1 MPAYFLLGLALLVA
15 LFVLGRLFAGANPG
29 TLAQVIRW
37 SAVTVL
43 GGLAL
48 LSVLRGQA
56 LLGMMFGGAAAMI
69 WRGRRFRSWHGGGS
83 VAAGGGASNV
93 ETAWLAM
100 SLNHASGLV
109 DGEVRQ
115 GMFSGRHLSELS
127 LDELLDLYDEVGTE
141 DPRSVPLLDA
151 FLDRVHEGWRDE
163 YAERAP
169 RGDDAGSRRRGWGRP
184 EPERMSR
191 QDALKILGLG
201 ESPSD
206 EEIKE
211 AHRKLMMKHHPDLG
225 GTDYF
230 AAKINQAKEVLL
242 NGG

>member
-1 MPAYFLLGLALLVA
+1 MPAYLLLGLALLLA
-15 LFVLGRLFAGANPG
+15 LLVLGRLFANSNPG
-29 TLAQVIRW
+29 TLAQVLRL
-37 SAVTVL
+37 SAVVVL

-48 LSVLRGQA
+48 LSLLRGQA
-56 LLGMMFGGAAAMI
+56 LLGMLLGGSAAVI
-69 WRGRRFRSWHGGGS
+69 WRGWRFRSWRGGAPVGAGGS
-83 VAAGGGASNV
+83 ASNV

-100 SLNHASGLV
+100 SLDHTSGSV

-115 GMFSGRHLSELS
+115 GKFTGRQLGELS
-127 LDELLDLYDEVGTE
+127 LGELLDLYDEVSTE

-151 FLDRVHEGWRDE
+151 FLDRNHEGWRDV
-163 YAERAP
+163 YAERASS
-169 RGDDAGSRRRGWGRP
+169 GSESGSRRRGWGP
-184 EPERMSR
+184 PDPERMSR

-201 ESPSD
+201 ESPSED
-206 EEIKE
+206 EIKE
-211 AHRKLMMKHHPDLG
+211 AHHKLMLKHHPDLG